1 MDIISLHFVLFIFI
15 SIIEISKLIIKKMKY
30 MFSNLKV

>member
-1 MDIISLHFVLFIFI
+1 MDIISLNFILFIFI
-15 SIIEISKLIIKKMKY
+15 SIIEISKLIIKEMKY